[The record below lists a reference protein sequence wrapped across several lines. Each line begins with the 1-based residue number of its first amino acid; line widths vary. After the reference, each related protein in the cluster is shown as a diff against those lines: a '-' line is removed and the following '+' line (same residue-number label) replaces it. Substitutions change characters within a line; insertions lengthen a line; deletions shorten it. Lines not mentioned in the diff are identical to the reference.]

1 MARGWQSFL
10 KRRST
15 IVTLV
20 AVGATLVL
28 IAILTLTLPYN
39 SPAAALLLDRHRFS
53 VFPYPFTIQNMT
65 YVLCALGLATLF
77 NRWEAARREEE
88 FLYAELL
95 PEDSSSVLQ
104 ISELG
109 PLRRKVAN
117 LYDGESGFLPYL
129 IDITI
134 TQLQASRS
142 VDQAVAILTSSLDLM
157 THRVDL
163 RYQMVRYIGW
173 LIPTVGFIGTVI
185 GIAVALEFINPAKLD
200 LGAVTGGLAVAFY
213 TTLVALIVSAIVM
226 FFQHLVQK
234 KEEAVLNEAGQYCLK
249 NLINRVYVPRE
260 EVGSAA

>member
-1 MARGWQSFL
+1 MVG
-10 KRRST
+10 
-15 IVTLV
+15 
-20 AVGATLVL
+20 AVGATLL
-28 IAILTLTLPYN
+28 IIAILSFALPANTL
-39 SPAAALLLDRHRFS
+39 AAALLLDHHRFS

-65 YVLCALGLATLF
+65 YVLCALGLGSLF

-88 FLYAELL
+88 FLHQQLL
-95 PEDSSSVLQ
+95 PEDSSVVLQ
-104 ISELG
+104 IGDLG

-117 LYDGESGFLPYL
+117 LYDGETGFLPYL

-185 GIAVALEFINPAKLD
+185 GIAVALEFINPGKID

-234 KEEAVLNEAGQYCLK
+234 QEEAVLNEAGQYCLK